1 MVEAEARPAKIREW
15 VGIAEEE
22 MVNVVDSFGKLGNK
36 RRRNIGSKLKG
47 MGKTER
53 EVCFG

>member
-36 RRRNIGSKLKG
+36 RRRNIGCKLKG

>member
-1 MVEAEARPAKIREW
+1 MVEAEAKPAKIREW

-22 MVNVVDSFGKLGNK
+22 MVNVGDSFGKLVNK
-36 RRRNIGSKLKG
+36 RGRNMGCKLKG
-47 MGKTER
+47 MGKVER